1 MMKMIDATLTM
12 LDEYSLTKE
21 LVLGFLEG
29 LESLSVS
36 GAVLSPKVYHLL
48 KGQLPEGLVYYMELP
63 SMAESHKYPG
73 VKFFLSSFCDGT
85 GKSIRNIQ
93 VNDLWELKGLEGM
106 EGDKKLRLTGLDDL
120 LIYESRDIYERG
132 MKLLMGVSPILYP
145 EDSYYCASAIAA
157 DYLQYHHNGTVMT
170 TFTGI
175 GNKAATEQVLL
186 AMRVVERYKPNHNF
200 DKLSQLRDLFEE
212 MTKTEISA
220 HTPIIGRKIFYIESG
235 IHVDGVL
242 KKPSNYESFPPEL
255 VGASRKVVLGKHSG
269 GASIRYKLKEF
280 HCEGNYNVE
289 QLLDMVKRRSM
300 KKGGEVTDEEFLTI
314 LSECDEYEK
323 TNQNC

>member
-29 LESLSVS
+29 LENLSVS

-63 SMAESHKYPG
+63 SMAESLKYPG
-73 VKFFLSSFCDGT
+73 IQFFLSSFCDGT

-106 EGDKKLRLTGLDDL
+106 ESDKKLRLTGLDDL

-269 GASIRYKLKEF
+269 GTSIRYKLKEF

>member
-36 GAVLSPKVYHLL
+36 GAVISPKVYHLL

-63 SMAESHKYPG
+63 SLAESLKYSG
-73 VKFFLSSFCDGT
+73 IQSFFSSFCDGT

-200 DKLSQLRDLFEE
+200 EKLSQLRDLFEE

-269 GASIRYKLKEF
+269 GTSIRYKLKEF

>member
-36 GAVLSPKVYHLL
+36 GAVLSPKVYRLL

-63 SMAESHKYPG
+63 SMAESLKYSG
-73 VKFFLSSFCDGT
+73 IQFFFSSFCDGT

-106 EGDKKLRLTGLDDL
+106 ESDKKLRLTGLDDL
-120 LIYESRDIYERG
+120 LIYESRDIYDRG

-269 GASIRYKLKEF
+269 GTSIRYKLKEF

>member
-21 LVLGFLEG
+21 LVLGFIEG

-63 SMAESHKYPG
+63 SITESLKYSG
-73 VKFFLSSFCDGT
+73 IQFFLSSFCDGT

-93 VNDLWELKGLEGM
+93 VNDLWELKGLEDM

-186 AMRVVERYKPNHNF
+186 AIRVVERYKPNHNF

-280 HCEGNYNVE
+280 HCEGKYNVE

-300 KKGGEVTDEEFLTI
+300 KKGGEVTDDEFLTI

-323 TNQNC
+323 TNQDC

>member
-63 SMAESHKYPG
+63 SLAESLKYSG
-73 VKFFLSSFCDGT
+73 IQFFFSSFCDGT

-269 GASIRYKLKEF
+269 GTSIRYKLKEF

>member
-21 LVLGFLEG
+21 LALGFLEG

-63 SMAESHKYPG
+63 SMAESFKYSG
-73 VKFFLSSFCDGT
+73 IQFFLSSFCDGT
-85 GKSIRNIQ
+85 GRSIRNIQ
-93 VNDLWELKGLEGM
+93 VNDLWELKGLEDM

-200 DKLSQLRDLFEE
+200 DKLSQLRDIFEE

-269 GASIRYKLKEF
+269 GTSIRYKLKEF

-289 QLLDMVKRRSM
+289 QLLDMVKRKSM

>member
-12 LDEYSLTKE
+12 LDEYSLTKK

-63 SMAESHKYPG
+63 SLAESFKYSG
-73 VKFFLSSFCDGT
+73 IQFFLSSFCDGT
-85 GKSIRNIQ
+85 GRSIRNIQ
-93 VNDLWELKGLEGM
+93 VNDLWELKGLEDM

-220 HTPIIGRKIFYIESG
+220 HTPVIGRKIFYIESG

-255 VGASRKVVLGKHSG
+255 VGATRKVVLGKHSG
-269 GASIRYKLKEF
+269 GTSIRYKLKEF
-280 HCEGNYNVE
+280 HCEGKYNVE

-314 LSECDEYEK
+314 LSECDKYEK